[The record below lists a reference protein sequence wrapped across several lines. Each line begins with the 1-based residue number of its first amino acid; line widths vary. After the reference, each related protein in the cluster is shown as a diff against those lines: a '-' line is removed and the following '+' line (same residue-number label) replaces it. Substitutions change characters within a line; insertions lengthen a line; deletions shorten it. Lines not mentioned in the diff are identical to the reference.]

1 MIDEPSGWCEIR
13 VVHRD
18 LPVAILASLGICS
31 LLYMAVCLIITG
43 MQPYYKIDPSA
54 PLTSAFQK

>member
-1 MIDEPSGWCEIR
+1 MVDEPWVCKLCR
-13 VVHRD
+13 CYRD